1 MISSISSQSTS
12 VTYNKDNSS
21 TVFDVH
27 NISPRELAALTARMV
42 ENGEI
47 SLKEHFLFSLVDRE
61 KSLSKLLNREVRVP
75 EWSKIF
81 ADPDTKRD
89 MLAEYKNM
97 LKEQSGSGANKELTK
112 EAIALLERLA
122 GNTNNTKSF
131 EQILAEHRSSPS

>member
-1 MISSISSQSTS
+1 MISNISNQTTS
-12 VTYNKDNSS
+12 VTYNKDSQP

-47 SLKEHFLFSLVDRE
+47 SLQEHFMFSLVDRAKE
-61 KSLSKLLNREVRVP
+61 LSKLLNREVRVP

-81 ADPDTKRD
+81 ANPDTKRD

-97 LKEQSGSGANKELTK
+97 LKEYPGSGTNTELRY
-112 EAIALLERLA
+112 AIALLERLA
-122 GNTNNTKSF
+122 GNTNDTKSF
-131 EQILAEHRSSPS
+131 EQTLKEHL